1 MSKEVLIKQ
10 LAGLS
15 EEEMVE
21 VIKFVRLLQGQPEEL
36 TAEELEE
43 VRAGQEEFRRGK
55 WARWEDVKR
64 DV

>member
-1 MSKEVLIKQ
+1 MSQEVLITQ

-21 VIKFVRLLQGQPEEL
+21 VLKFVTLLQGQPEEL
-36 TAEELEE
+36 SAEELEE
-43 VRAGQEEFRRGK
+43 VRAGQEESRRGE

>member
-1 MSKEVLIKQ
+1 MTREALMEQ

-15 EEEMVE
+15 EEEMGE
-21 VIKFVRLLQGQPEEL
+21 VVKFVRLLQGQPEEL
-36 TAEELEE
+36 SAEELEE
-43 VRAGQEEFRRGK
+43 VQAGQEEFRRGE

>member
-1 MSKEVLIKQ
+1 MSKEVLITQ

-21 VIKFVRLLQGQPEEL
+21 VLKFVTLLQGQPEEL
-36 TAEELEE
+36 SAEELEE
-43 VRAGQEEFRRGK
+43 VRAGQEEFRRGE